1 MDVLYEI
8 VSILAFVSET
18 LSTDVLTFQLYYK
31 FFLFSQNFLKERKK
45 KKKVCKNQFSC
56 ELMQQEDKLSVI
68 VPTSVPPFR
77 GKMRAE

>member
-1 MDVLYEI
+1 MDVLYVI

-31 FFLFSQNFLKERKK
+31 FFRFSQNFLKERKK
-45 KKKVCKNQFSC
+45 KTACKNQFSC

-68 VPTSVPPFR
+68 VPTSVPPFL

>member
-45 KKKVCKNQFSC
+45 KRRFVKISFHVN
-56 ELMQQEDKLSVI
+56 
-68 VPTSVPPFR
+68 
-77 GKMRAE
+77 